1 MLANLILAD
10 QSALAWRAE
19 DLHLDD
25 DEYLITRTDPD
36 GKMVYLNS
44 AFVARS
50 GYGHDELLGQPA
62 SLMYAPDTPPQ
73 VGADLWRTVKAQ
85 GAWTG
90 VMRHR
95 CKDGRCFWAS
105 ATITRTMV
113 DGVHVGHTTVRT
125 KAAMSDVAMMAQ
137 FYAQLAARRRSRRK
151 LSAGALVQRA
161 PFGWWRL
168 FSAPSLHVRL
178 LTAQGLNALALLL
191 SAWSVATT
199 WPHYEQ
205 ADMLTLLISLLL
217 VVTLAAIG
225 TRVRAPLQELLS
237 HARKIGAGDLTSTVD
252 GDRARHDEMSVLA
265 SSMGVMQKSLAN
277 LVQDLRVGVH
287 TVDVAAGEISDAN
300 LDLAAR
306 TEETAAA
313 VEQTASKMNDL
324 SRMVQQNAASAA
336 EARKLAGISSEVAT
350 QGHAMVGKVVA
361 TMDDISRSAAEIA
374 DISSVIEGIAFQT
387 NILALNAAVEAAR
400 AGAHG
405 RGFAVVASEVRNL
418 AQRSAQAVQE
428 INRLLAQ
435 SGERVAVGVR
445 IAGDAGKTMQQI
457 VASASQVAQIVGHI
471 ADASAAQSRDI
482 GQANE
487 VIAQID
493 DAVKQNAAMVE
504 QAAAAAASLAEQSRK
519 LGGSVAMFRS
529 RQ

>member
-1 MLANLILAD
+1 MLANLVVTGHNAV
-10 QSALAWRAE
+10 AGREE
-19 DLHLDD
+19 DLHLGE
-25 DEYLITRTDPD
+25 DEYLITRTDPE
-36 GKMVYLNS
+36 GKMVYLNA

-50 GYGHDELLGQPA
+50 GYSHDELLGQPA

-73 VGADLWRTVKAQ
+73 VGTDLWRTVKAQ

-95 CKDGRCFWAS
+95 RKDGRCFWAS

-125 KAAMSDVAMMAQ
+125 RAALSDVALMAQ
-137 FYAQLAARRRSRRK
+137 FSQQLAARRRSQRK
-151 LSAGALVQRA
+151 LRAGILVRRA

-168 FSAPSLHVRL
+168 LSAPSLHVRL
-178 LTAQGLNALALLL
+178 LTAQSLNALVLVLA
-191 SAWSVATT
+191 AYAVATA

-205 ADMLTLLISLLL
+205 ASMLTLLLSLLL
-217 VVTLAAIG
+217 VLTLIAIG
-225 TRVRAPLQELLS
+225 SRVRTPLKDVLA
-237 HARKIGAGDLTSTVD
+237 HARKIGAGDLTSSID
-252 GDRARHDEMSVLA
+252 SDPHRRDEMSALA

-277 LVQDLRVGVH
+277 LVHDLRTGVR

-306 TEETAAA
+306 TEQTAAA

-324 SRMVQQNAASAA
+324 NAIVQQNAASAVQA
-336 EARKLAGISSEVAT
+336 HALASGSSGVAA
-350 QGHAMVGKVVA
+350 QGKEMVSKVVA
-361 TMDDISRSAAEIA
+361 TMDDISRSAVEIA
-374 DISSVIEGIAFQT
+374 TISSVIDGIAFQT

-400 AGAHG
+400 AGTHG
-405 RGFAVVASEVRNL
+405 RGFAVVAAEVRSL

-428 INRLLAQ
+428 INQLLAQ
-435 SGERVAVGVR
+435 SEQRVAAGVKLAR
-445 IAGDAGKTMQQI
+445 EAGATMQEA
-457 VASASQVAQIVGHI
+457 VSSAAQVAQIIGQI

-482 GQANE
+482 GQVNE

-504 QAAAAAASLAEQSRK
+504 QAAAAAASLAGQSKK
-519 LGGSVAMFRS
+519 LDGSVAMFRS
-529 RQ
+529 KR

>member
-1 MLANLILAD
+1 MLANLIVTG
-10 QSALAWRAE
+10 QNSASGHVE
-19 DLHLDD
+19 DLHLDE
-25 DEYLITRTDPD
+25 DEYLITRTDPE
-36 GKMVYLNS
+36 GKMVYLNA

-50 GYGHDELLGQPA
+50 GYSHDELLGQPA
-62 SLMYAPDTPPQ
+62 SLMYAPDTPQQ
-73 VGADLWRTVKAQ
+73 VGVDLWRTVKAQ

-95 CKDGRCFWAS
+95 RKDGRCFWAS

-125 KAAMSDVAMMAQ
+125 RAAMADVALMAK
-137 FYAQLAARRRSRRK
+137 FYRDLSARRRSVRK

-161 PFGWWRL
+161 PFGWWRML
-168 FSAPSLHVRL
+168 SAPSLNLRL
-178 LTAQGLNALALLL
+178 LTAQSLNALVLVLA
-191 SAWSVATT
+191 ACSVVAA

-205 ADMLTLLISLLL
+205 ASMLTLLISLLL
-217 VVTLAAIG
+217 VLTLAVIG
-225 TRVRAPLQELLS
+225 SRVRTPLKEALA
-237 HARKIGAGDLTSTVD
+237 HARKIGAGDLTSSID
-252 GDRARHDEMSVLA
+252 SDAHRHDEMSALA

-277 LVQDLRVGVH
+277 LVHDLRIGVR

-306 TEETAAA
+306 TEQTAAA

-324 SRMVQQNAASAA
+324 NATVQQNAASAA
-336 EARKLAGISSEVAT
+336 EAHALASGSSGIAA
-350 QGHAMVGKVVA
+350 QGKEMVGRVVA

-374 DISSVIEGIAFQT
+374 NISSVIEGIAFQT

-428 INRLLAQ
+428 INQLLAQ
-435 SGERVAVGVR
+435 SAQRVAAGVKLAR
-445 IAGDAGKTMQQI
+445 EAGSTMQEA
-457 VASASQVAQIVGHI
+457 VSSAAQVAQIIGQI

-482 GQANE
+482 GQVNE

-504 QAAAAAASLAEQSRK
+504 QAATAAASLAEQSRK
-519 LGGSVAMFRS
+519 LDGSVAMFRS
-529 RQ
+529 KR